1 MKDMTVFSAAEA
13 AGGRLVNCP
22 LDLPLAGG
30 VIDSREA
37 APGLMFCA
45 LPGERAD
52 GHDYMCSA
60 FEKGAACCLALRV
73 PEGVDGPV
81 ILVDDVTAAM
91 ARIARACRERLDIP
105 VVGIT
110 GSSGKTTVKEMCA
123 AVLSRKFNTL
133 KTEKN
138 FNNELGVPLT
148 LFRVGPEHGAA
159 VVELGINHFGE
170 MRRLGAMARPD
181 IAVYTLIGRS
191 HLEALGD
198 LDGVLRA
205 KGELIDEMPPD
216 GLVIVNGDDERLAAW
231 QPGRRK
237 LTYGFSEGCDVRGSN
252 FRARGTEGS
261 ELTVTARGQR
271 IELSLP
277 AYGRHMA
284 YAALAAAAVGLE
296 LGMSGGEI
304 AAGAADYVPVGR
316 RARIV
321 ETPSL
326 TVIDDCYNAN
336 PDSVKMAIASASAL
350 GGRLVCVLG
359 DMLEL
364 GEESE
369 ELHREVG
376 RAARDAGAV
385 LLTTGERS
393 RAMGGE
399 HFGSKAE
406 LIAALPG
413 ILRRGDRVLVKASH
427 SMAFE
432 EISDALL
439 KLELK

>member
-37 APGLMFCA
+37 GPGLMFCA

-52 GHDYMCSA
+52 GHEYMRSA
-60 FEKGAACCLALRV
+60 LEKGAACCLATHV
-73 PEGVDGPV
+73 PEGVTGPV
-81 ILVDDVTAAM
+81 VLVDDVRSAM
-91 ARIARACRERLDIP
+91 AKIAGACRDRLGIP

-110 GSSGKTTVKEMCA
+110 GSSGKTTAKEMCA
-123 AVLSRKFNTL
+123 AVLSQKYNTL

-148 LFRVGPEHGAA
+148 LFRIGPEHGAA

-205 KGELIDEMPPD
+205 KGELVEHMPPD
-216 GLVIVNGDDERLAAW
+216 GMLIVNGDDEKLAAW
-231 QPGRRK
+231 RPARRK
-237 LTYGFSEGCDVRGSN
+237 LTFGLGEGCDVRGVG
-252 FRARGTEGS
+252 FAPRGAEGS
-261 ELTVTARGQR
+261 ALTVLAGERR
-271 IELSLP
+271 IELFLP
-277 AYGRHMA
+277 AYGRHLA
-284 YAALAAAAVGLE
+284 YAALAAAAVGIE
-296 LGMSGGEI
+296 LGLSDGQI
-304 AAGAADYVPVGR
+304 AAGAADYAPVGR
-316 RARIV
+316 RARII

-336 PDSVKMAIASASAL
+336 PDSVKMAIASAGAL
-350 GGRLVCVLG
+350 GGRLVCILG

-364 GEESE
+364 GELSE
-369 ELHREVG
+369 QMHREVG
-376 RAARDAGAV
+376 EAARAAGAL
-385 LLTTGERS
+385 LLTAGERS
-393 RAMGGE
+393 AAMGGE
-399 HFGSKAE
+399 HFASKAE
-406 LIAALPG
+406 LISALPR
-413 ILRRGDRVLVKASH
+413 LLKRGDRVLVKASH

-432 EISDALL
+432 EISDALRAL
-439 KLELK
+439 SL

>member
-37 APGLMFCA
+37 GPGLMFCA

-52 GHDYMCSA
+52 GHEYMRSA
-60 FEKGAACCLALRV
+60 LEKGAACCLATHV
-73 PEGVDGPV
+73 PEGVTGPV
-81 ILVDDVTAAM
+81 ILVDDVRSAM
-91 ARIARACRERLDIP
+91 AKIAGACRDRLGIP

-110 GSSGKTTVKEMCA
+110 GSSGKTTAKEMCA
-123 AVLSRKFNTL
+123 AVLSQKYNTL

-148 LFRVGPEHGAA
+148 LFRIGPEHGAA

-170 MRRLGAMARPD
+170 MSRLGAMAKPD

-205 KGELIDEMPPD
+205 KGELVEQMPPD
-216 GLVIVNGDDERLAAW
+216 GLLIVNGDDEKLAAW
-231 QPGRRK
+231 RPARRK
-237 LTYGFSEGCDVRGSN
+237 LTFGLGEGCDVRGVG
-252 FRARGTEGS
+252 FAPRGAEGS
-261 ELTVTARGQR
+261 ALTVLAGERR
-271 IELSLP
+271 IELFLP
-277 AYGRHMA
+277 AYGRHLA
-284 YAALAAAAVGLE
+284 YAALAAAAVGIE
-296 LGMSGGEI
+296 LGLSDGQI
-304 AAGAADYVPVGR
+304 AAGAADYAPVGR
-316 RARIV
+316 RARII

-336 PDSVKMAIASASAL
+336 PDSVKMAIASAGAL
-350 GGRLVCVLG
+350 GGRLVCILG

-364 GEESE
+364 GEQSE
-369 ELHREVG
+369 QMHREVG
-376 RAARDAGAV
+376 EAARAAGAL
-385 LLTTGERS
+385 LLTAGERS
-393 RAMGGE
+393 AAMGGE
-399 HFGSKAE
+399 HFASKAE
-406 LIAALPG
+406 LISALPR
-413 ILRRGDRVLVKASH
+413 LLKRGDRVLVKASH

-432 EISDALL
+432 EISDALRAL
-439 KLELK
+439 SL

>member
-52 GHDYMCSA
+52 GHEYMRSA
-60 FEKGAACCLALRV
+60 LEKGAACCLATHV
-73 PEGVDGPV
+73 PEGVTGPV
-81 ILVDDVTAAM
+81 ILVDDVRSAM
-91 ARIARACRERLDIP
+91 AKIAGACRDKLGIP

-110 GSSGKTTVKEMCA
+110 GSSGKTTAKEMCA
-123 AVLSRKFNTL
+123 AVLSQKYNTL

-148 LFRVGPEHGAA
+148 LFRIGPEHGAA

-170 MRRLGAMARPD
+170 MSRLGAMAKPD

-205 KGELIDEMPPD
+205 KGELVEHMPPD
-216 GLVIVNGDDERLAAW
+216 GMLIVNGDDEKLAAW
-231 QPGRRK
+231 RPARRK
-237 LTYGFSEGCDVRGSN
+237 LTFGLGEGCDVRGVG
-252 FRARGTEGS
+252 FAPRGAEGS
-261 ELTVTARGQR
+261 ALTVLAGERR
-271 IELSLP
+271 IELFLP
-277 AYGRHMA
+277 AYGRHLA
-284 YAALAAAAVGLE
+284 YAALAAAAVGIE
-296 LGMSGGEI
+296 LGLSDGQI
-304 AAGAADYVPVGR
+304 AAGAADYAPVGR
-316 RARIV
+316 RARII

-336 PDSVKMAIASASAL
+336 PDSVKMAIASAGAL
-350 GGRLVCVLG
+350 GGRLVCILG

-364 GEESE
+364 GEQSE
-369 ELHREVG
+369 QMHREVG
-376 RAARDAGAV
+376 EAARAAGAL
-385 LLTTGERS
+385 LLTAGERS
-393 RAMGGE
+393 AAMGGE
-399 HFGSKAE
+399 HFASKAE
-406 LIAALPG
+406 LISALPR
-413 ILRRGDRVLVKASH
+413 LLKRGDRVLVKASH

-432 EISDALL
+432 EISDALRAL
-439 KLELK
+439 SL